1 MLAISSS
8 DRGEIVKA
16 LLVAWFASALA
27 FSGAMLCW
35 MFLTTWIEGAVP
47 TRPLG
52 IVRGGLFALILGLI
66 FQFGYGGGA
75 YRLFSP
81 PGPWDNLSGLLPH
94 LLSVFF
100 FSFLSCPPPPTLFW
114 TL

>member
-1 MLAISSS
+1 M
-8 DRGEIVKA
+8 KA

-66 FQFGYGGGA
+66 FQFGYGGVA
-75 YRLFSP
+75 YVILTRTGLWNIWTVS
-81 PGPWDNLSGLLPH
+81 LAYLLP
-94 LLSVFF
+94 VFY
-100 FSFLSCPPPPTLFW
+100 SAIMPVTLHRTFW
-114 TL
+114 GPFRGWCSR